1 MNPTK
6 FFKRKNSFIIIL
18 LFFGI
23 ALFACN
29 SDNSG
34 TPIPY
39 VSDSG
44 SEDNAEIIM
53 SEDETEE
60 SVVVNDTTPA
70 TQVPETPQSG
80 GEDFNFA
87 DVVSSATPSATPGG
101 FSRPLDDSHEGWQQ
115 STCLTE
121 GCHPVNHN
129 ARYTE
134 SNCASCHGFNGAANI
149 PADHNL
155 SHDDE
160 GSHAE
165 CADAGCHA
173 DSHAGQ
179 SFQSPV
185 DCKACHRLAQTETP
199 SFTEEYD
206 VVVIGAGGGGLS
218 TAAILAKAGL
228 KVLIIEKHYKVGG
241 MFGNF
246 YRGDYNF
253 EIGLHGEV
261 LREMSMVLG
270 MLGKVGVIEEEMCG
284 PIFMRSVYP
293 DKTIDIP
300 SDPWKYEKLLKEIYP
315 EDEEEITRLF
325 DSLMFFAGVFPYFFD
340 DSQHYFDQ
348 FTDNVEIV
356 HILTQMALYMNEP
369 LSNLAVP
376 LMMFMFN
383 GYNVGGFTYPIG
395 TTQKVANTFA
405 EIVTEEGGRVEL
417 NTLATKINIEDDT
430 ATEVWTNHG
439 GRYKAR
445 HIVSNSNAE
454 YTFLTMVGE
463 EHLPENLITA
473 IKGDENGEGKLKIAQ
488 SSINIYLGLDKDYT
502 DCFPEGSHEI
512 SLCPSYDPH
521 DHYDSVVNCAIEN
534 TRFAIANYSV
544 VDPGAAPEGKN
555 VLSLCGQL
563 DYDCPDG
570 QQWFMGDYEQYDA
583 YKNLIATNYI
593 NRTAEL
599 PGMEDIWDHIEVI
612 EVCSPHTVEG
622 YTFSTR
628 GTLLGYGFGNDQLFN
643 ATRTYGVG
651 TPIKNLYLTGQW
663 SSGGGQPL
671 VILGGMLTSS
681 AIIACDPGAADI
693 VDFMIEGFS
702 DTMQTYYWVYKTY
715 ILGLD

>member
-1 MNPTK
+1 MKLLRLIMT
-6 FFKRKNSFIIIL
+6 RCL
-18 LFFGI
+18 LFFAVVFIGI
-23 ALFACN
+23 ALVACN
-29 SDNSG
+29 SG
-34 TPIPY
+34 
-39 VSDSG
+39 VSDAPLGNLSDY
-44 SEDNAEIIM
+44 SEEREEGDNGG
-53 SEDETEE
+53 EE
-60 SVVVNDTTPA
+60 VVVEA
-70 TQVPETPQSG
+70 E
-80 GEDFNFA
+80 GEEFNFA

-101 FSRPLDDSHEGWQQ
+101 FSAP
-115 STCLTE
+115 LTE
-121 GCHPVNHN
+121 SHTGWGRGNCLNPVCHVPISSEDMERHTINHN

-134 SNCASCHGFNGAANI
+134 SNCVTCHGLNGTPNI

-155 SHDDE
+155 SHDN
-160 GSHAE
+160 GLHAE
-165 CADAGCHA
+165 CADSGCHS
-173 DSHAGQ
+173 DSHSGKDY
-179 SFQSPV
+179 QSPV
-185 DCKACHRLAQTETP
+185 DCKACHRFAQTDTP

-218 TAAILAKAGL
+218 TAAVLARAGL

-246 YRGDYNF
+246 YRGDYNI

-261 LREMSMVLG
+261 LREMSMILG

-300 SDPWKYEKLLKEIYP
+300 SDPWKYKKLLKEIYP
-315 EDEEEITRLF
+315 DDEEDIDNLF

-340 DSQHYFDQ
+340 DSQYYFDQ

-369 LSNLAVP
+369 LDNLAVP

-405 EIVTEEGGRVEL
+405 DIVREEGGRVEL
-417 NTLATKINIEDDT
+417 NTLATKITIEDGT

-439 GRYKAR
+439 GCYKAK

-454 YTFLTMVGE
+454 FTFLTMVGE
-463 EHLPENLITA
+463 EHLPQELITA

-488 SSINIYLGLDKDYT
+488 SSINIYLGVDKDYT

-512 SLCPSYDPH
+512 SLCPSYNPH
-521 DHYDSVVNCAIEN
+521 DHYNSVVNCAIEN

-544 VDPGAAPEGKN
+544 MDPGAAPEGKN

-570 QQWFMGDYEQYDA
+570 QQWYKGDYEQYNN
-583 YKNLIATNYI
+583 YKNLIATDYI
-593 NRTAEL
+593 NRTAAL
-599 PGMEDIWDHIEVI
+599 PGMSDLWDHIEVL

-628 GTLLGYGFGNDQLFN
+628 GTLLGYGFGNDKLFN
-643 ATRTYGVG
+643 VTRTYGVG

-671 VILGGMLTSS
+671 VILGGMLTAS
-681 AIIACDPGAADI
+681 AIIAKDPGAADL
-693 VDFMIEGFS
+693 VDFMVEGFS
-702 DTMQTYYWVYKTY
+702 DTMRTYYWVYKTY
-715 ILGLD
+715 ILGL